1 MSFINIESRRLFSNA
16 IILKSQVVK
25 NTYSAPKLVALAT
38 VAPKNFKK
46 LSLMGDSQNIL
57 DRRISITKRPGVL
70 ARKLGMTGFYTED
83 GRRYQC
89 TVLEFN
95 NVEVIKKTIDED
107 RKLYTNTIGFGW
119 KDPSNVR
126 KTQLGIYASLETSPK
141 LKTAEFRVRSKEGL
155 LPTNSLIK
163 PSYFKVGKYVDAI
176 STIKGKGFQGVIKR
190 WHFKM
195 QPQSHGN
202 TKTVRHRGA
211 FGGNTEPARVFPG
224 TKMAGR
230 YGHESNTTYNLE
242 VLEVDDALNVL
253 VVKGSLSG
261 PKGTILR
268 LRDSIKIYKK

>member
-1 MSFINIESRRLFSNA
+1 MFSSTIVLRAPVGSNIYVAPRL
-16 IILKSQVVK
+16 
-25 NTYSAPKLVALAT
+25 TALT
-38 VAPKNFKK
+38 TIAPKNFKK
-46 LSLMGDSQNIL
+46 LTLMGDAQNIL

-70 ARKLGMTGFYTED
+70 VRKLGMTAFYAEN
-83 GRRYQC
+83 GRRHQC

-95 NVEVIKKTIDED
+95 NVEVIKKTIDDE

-119 KDPSNVR
+119 RDSSNIR
-126 KTQLGIYASLETSPK
+126 KTQLGVFASLETSPK
-141 LKTAEFRVRSKEGL
+141 LKIAEFRVRSPEGL
-155 LPTNSLIK
+155 LATSSLIK
-163 PSYFKVGKYVDAI
+163 PSYFKVGKFVDSV
-176 STIKGKGFQGVIKR
+176 STVKGKGVQGVIKR

-242 VLEVDDALNVL
+242 VLEADDELGVL

-261 PKGTILR
+261 PNGTILR
-268 LRDSIKIYKK
+268 LRDAIKIYKK

>member
-1 MSFINIESRRLFSNA
+1 MSFLHLESRRLFCSYGF
-16 IILKSQVVK
+16 LRTQGSKSIYV
-25 NTYSAPKLVALAT
+25 APKLTALET
-38 VAPKNFKK
+38 VFPKNFKK
-46 LSLMGDSQNIL
+46 LSLMGDLENIV

-70 ARKLGMTGFYTED
+70 ARKVGMSGFFTED
-83 GRRYQC
+83 GKRFQC

-95 NVEVIKKTIDED
+95 NVEVIKKTIDEE

-119 KDPSNVR
+119 KDPSNTR
-126 KTQLGIYASLETSPK
+126 KNQLGVYASLETSPK
-141 LKTAEFRVRSKEGL
+141 MKIAEFRVRTKEGL

-163 PSYFKVGKYVDAI
+163 PSYFQVGKYVDSI
-176 STIKGKGFQGVIKR
+176 STVKGKGFQGVIKR

-230 YGHESNTTYNLE
+230 YGHESNTTYSLE
-242 VLEVDDALNVL
+242 VLDVDDEAGVL

-268 LRDSIKIYKK
+268 LRDAIKVYKK